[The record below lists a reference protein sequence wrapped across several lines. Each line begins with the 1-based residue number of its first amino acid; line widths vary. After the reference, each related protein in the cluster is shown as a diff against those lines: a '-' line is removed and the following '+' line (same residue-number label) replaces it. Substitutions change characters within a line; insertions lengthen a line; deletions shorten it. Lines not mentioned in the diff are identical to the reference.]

1 MSVSLAAGGA
11 GLGTMWGEQLAIS
24 MLTDAGFDDI
34 DVENVGGDPINNCYL
49 ARKTP
54 AILLVAVK
62 VILM

>member
-34 DVENVGGDPINNCYL
+34 DVENVGGDPINNYYL